1 MPRSSCRFNSAPIP
15 RWASLFGGGHHQ
27 IFSTGIVSR
36 GPRLPGYQHPMLQDC
51 GEEVTDA
58 YPRPLQ
64 IAGLRQNV
72 QSLSS
77 VYSGQVLLTSHSPIL
92 LRVGH
97 VGEQRLGEE
106 AKSSVGERPRRHLD
120 SILVAN
126 HDVPM
131 SVLET

>member
-1 MPRSSCRFNSAPIP
+1 
-15 RWASLFGGGHHQ
+15 
-27 IFSTGIVSR
+27 
-36 GPRLPGYQHPMLQDC
+36 MLQDC

-131 SVLET
+131 SVLGT